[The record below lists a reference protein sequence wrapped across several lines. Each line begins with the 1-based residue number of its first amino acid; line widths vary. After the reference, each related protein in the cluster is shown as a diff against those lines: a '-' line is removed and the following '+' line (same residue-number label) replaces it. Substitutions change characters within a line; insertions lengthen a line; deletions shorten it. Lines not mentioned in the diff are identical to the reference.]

1 MGRNPS
7 DQYEYWESLKKS
19 FPKEFMEK
27 ARERYEKNKEPD
39 LWDRLDDGIRKPL
52 KDDAEITV
60 SGENTDMGL
69 TETFVMGGSKLH
81 IDMSMKSLDEILDLF
96 IEFDFDDDDEEEYE
110 SIEMYYTAGD
120 DYSYGSALTGVSH
133 VVDYFRE
140 RTRSNKDHM
149 ATRSLDNALNEL
161 RNELGSHAWV
171 DACDSVAR
179 DAVTSVRDGYLHERW
194 NSMDS
199 VAENNAD
206 DDIFNDSRLFSSDD
220 GKAVVLMTFLDN
232 GPNTDVSFDMYA
244 TGACQPDDDSS
255 YCMGSMHRVLPFID
269 NQGFPFTSRVLLT
282 IKDFLDSSGIR
293 KG

>member
-1 MGRNPS
+1 MNRNPS

-19 FPKEFMEK
+19 FPKEFMKK

-39 LWDRLDDGIRKPL
+39 LWDRFDRDIKELL
-52 KDDAEITV
+52 KDDADITV
-60 SGENTDMGL
+60 SGKKADG
-69 TETFVMGGSKLH
+69 KLRELFE
-81 IDMSMKSLDEILDLF
+81 IGDSNLDVNMSMKSSDNIMEVSIDFYFNDGNGEF
-96 IEFDFDDDDEEEYE
+96 ID
-110 SIEMYYTAGD
+110 SIEMYYAMD
-120 DYSYGSALTGVSH
+120 DDGSYRSALNDISH
-133 VVDYFRE
+133 SVNYFRE
-140 RTRSNKDHM
+140 RIMFDREHAPTKSFYDVH
-149 ATRSLDNALNEL
+149 NEI
-161 RNELGSHAWV
+161 RNRIGPHTWI

-179 DAVTSVRDGYLHERW
+179 NAVTSVKDGYLHERW
-194 NSMDS
+194 NSMDV

-220 GKAVVLMTFLDN
+220 GNAVVLMTFLDN

-255 YCMGSMHRVLPFID
+255 YCMDSMHRVLPFID